1 MRKFT
6 KSLFALSLMLFGWG
20 TVNAATQ
27 IDGGL
32 GNLVVPNTY
41 ENIGAWGGIWS
52 GGFDYAVDG
61 GKNWAGQDW
70 SAYDYVW
77 VKYSGLTGK
86 INFGVTYSEFIADH
100 GSWGEFVGASI
111 SLTGTSGIVGLKLN
125 NTSVYVKGTAETD
138 GNFIGDIYA
147 KHIREIWIQST
158 ENGSG
163 VTLEEIW
170 VGSKAEYMAAIGFD
184 TSKNHMLLA
193 TNGAAKS
200 NPWDYQVNYTLPTP
214 LVKGKTYVI
223 EYAINAVN
231 GGETRVVPNGDGNQW
246 EASKGL
252 WTNEFTK
259 YQVEFEANGNHTKLE
274 IDLGACGGEVYIDNI
289 SLKEKNTDVNLIA
302 NGDFEELGLEGW
314 SAAGNTIAQVEK
326 EEPGEV
332 LNPGILISVGEAG
345 WKTFRTGSN
354 VKITDP
360 NVKAYVAKYVAEGN
374 YVALTEVT
382 EIPAWA
388 PVIIEAPQGNYL
400 VQSPESVSSFPAND
414 LKANGGSK
422 LSGDG
427 TLYGLA
433 KKNDVVGFYKIASTS
448 AVPAWAIYLQI
459 PAGGSAPEFLGF
471 GGEATGIEAVKSA
484 KNDGEFFNLAG
495 QRVANP
501 TKGLYIVN
509 GKKYIVK

>member
-1 MRKFT
+1 M
-6 KSLFALSLMLFGWG
+6 
-20 TVNAATQ
+20 
-27 IDGGL
+27 
-32 GNLVVPNTY
+32 P
-41 ENIGAWGGIWS
+41 
-52 GGFDYAVDG
+52 
-61 GKNWAGQDW
+61 
-70 SAYDYVW
+70 
-77 VKYSGLTGK
+77 
-86 INFGVTYSEFIADH
+86 
-100 GSWGEFVGASI
+100 
-111 SLTGTSGIVGLKLN
+111 
-125 NTSVYVKGTAETD
+125 
-138 GNFIGDIYA
+138 
-147 KHIREIWIQST
+147 
-158 ENGSG
+158 
-163 VTLEEIW
+163 
-170 VGSKAEYMAAIGFD
+170 
-184 TSKNHMLLA
+184 
-193 TNGAAKS
+193 TNYK
-200 NPWDYQVNYTLPTP
+200 V
-214 LVKGKTYVI
+214 
-223 EYAINAVN
+223 
-231 GGETRVVPNGDGNQW
+231 
-246 EASKGL
+246 
-252 WTNEFTK
+252 EFT
-259 YQVEFEANGNHTKLE
+259 ANGNHTKLE
-274 IDLGACGGEVYIDNI
+274 IDLGACAGEVYFDNI
-289 SLKEKNTDVNLIA
+289 SLKEKDTDVNLIA
-302 NGDFEELGLEGW
+302 NGDFEEPNSTAGW
-314 SAAGNTIAQVEK
+314 SVLSWAGQTITQVEQ
-326 EEPGEV
+326 ELGEV